1 MTEEEAKPTGGNR
14 WWDHYYVR
22 YFVGSVYAV
31 LLMYA
36 LSRTSAVTSSLGAID
51 PKLWVNATV
60 LGAAGLAFCYIAS
73 APILLLHAVR
83 GKNTSTTLVVTAWGK
98 LRCCW

>member
-1 MTEEEAKPTGGNR
+1 MTEKDEAKAPGGSR

-31 LLMYA
+31 PLMYA
-36 LSRTSAVTSSLGAID
+36 LSRTDALKSSLGTID
-51 PKLWVNATV
+51 PKQWVDATL

-73 APILLLHAVR
+73 APILLLHSVR
-83 GKNTSTTLVVTAWGK
+83 GRGTSTALNVVG
-98 LRCCW
+98 